1 MAGIG
6 ASRIFQPEPRR
17 EKSGQEADPFL
28 AFNSEATEALVPPTP
43 PPPPAFVQPPRA
55 EPVREPLIRETLPQ
69 TLPQS
74 YKVDPPVNLAPITIG
89 LCIGLAG
96 IATAG
101 VLYFQLGR
109 QQAKTSRSARTSAA
123 TPAVIQTHGTLS
135 VSSRPEGARVLVD
148 GQLHGATPLTV
159 TLPLGSHEIELQNGN
174 ASRKLPL
181 TIAGGE
187 TVSQVIDLEPL
198 SQGYVAIR
206 TPLSFRISEGGKQIG
221 TTGSGRLTLSAGRHE
236 LELASTTLDYRTRV
250 TVYITPGQTVTTSV
264 EVPHGTV
271 SINALPWASVWLDGQ
286 AMGMTPLGNIKVP
299 IGSHEIVW
307 RHPTLGERK
316 RVVQVTTKTP
326 VRVGLDFRQ

>member
-6 ASRIFQPEPRR
+6 ATRIFQPEPRR
-17 EKSGQEADPFL
+17 ETSGQEADPFL
-28 AFNSEATEALVPPTP
+28 AFNSETAEALVPPM
-43 PPPPAFVQPPRA
+43 PPAPPVFVPPARV
-55 EPVREPLIRETLPQ
+55 EPVREPLVHQ

-74 YKVDPPVNLAPITIG
+74 YKIDPPVNLAPITIG

-109 QQAKTSRSARTSAA
+109 QQASASRSIRAAA
-123 TPAVIQTHGTLS
+123 TPAITQTHGTLS

-159 TLPLGSHEIELQNGN
+159 SLPLGNHEIELQNGS

-187 TVSQVIDLEPL
+187 TVSQVIDLEPV
-198 SQGYVAIR
+198 QGYVAIR
-206 TPLSFRISEGGKQIG
+206 APGNFTISEGGKQIG
-221 TTGSGRLTLSAGRHE
+221 TTGSGRLTLAAGRHE
-236 LELASTTLDYRTRV
+236 LELASTALDYRTRV
-250 TVYITPGQTVTTSV
+250 TVYIMPGQTVSTSV

-271 SINALPWASVWLDGQ
+271 SINAMPWASVWLDGRS
-286 AMGMTPLGNIKVP
+286 MGVTPLGNIKVP

-316 RVVQVTTKTP
+316 RVVQVTAKTP
-326 VRVGLDFRQ
+326 GRGGMDFRQ

>member
-1 MAGIG
+1 V
-6 ASRIFQPEPRR
+6 F
-17 EKSGQEADPFL
+17 
-28 AFNSEATEALVPPTP
+28 VPP
-43 PPPPAFVQPPRA
+43 PRS
-55 EPVREPLIRETLPQ
+55 EPVREPLIHQHE

-74 YKVDPPVNLAPITIG
+74 YKIDQPVNLAPITIG

-109 QQAKTSRSARTSAA
+109 QQASASRSIRAAA
-123 TPAVIQTHGTLS
+123 TPVITQTHGTLS

-159 TLPLGSHEIELQNGN
+159 SLPLGNHEIELQNGS

-187 TVSQVIDLEPL
+187 TVSQVIDLEPV
-198 SQGYVAIR
+198 QGYVAIR
-206 TPLSFRISEGGKQIG
+206 APGTFTITEGGKQIG
-221 TTGSGRLTLSAGRHE
+221 TTGSGRLTLAAGRHE
-236 LELASTTLDYRTRV
+236 LELASTALNYRTRV
-250 TVYITPGQTVTTSV
+250 TVYIMPGQTVSTSV

-271 SINALPWASVWLDGQ
+271 SINALPWASVWLDGRS
-286 AMGMTPLGNIKVP
+286 MGVTPLGNIKVP

-316 RVVQVTTKTP
+316 QVVQVTAKTP
-326 VRVGLDFRQ
+326 VRVGMDFRQ